1 MTFTPPPIPP
11 LAQDKAQAVRDLV
24 DGKAKPPGSLG
35 RIETLAVQ
43 LAAIQDRIDPCADK
57 ARLLIFA
64 GDHGLNQ
71 DGVSRYPSAVTGL
84 MVATMLAGKASAS
97 AFARATG
104 VEVSVV
110 DAGVDGDV
118 PAHPLLIDA
127 KVRKGTRNAAVEAAM
142 TLDEVSQALEH
153 GRALAAQSDADILI
167 LGEMGIGNT
176 ASSSLLLHR
185 LGGVDLADAVGP
197 GAGQD
202 EAGLTHKLAVLQRA
216 TARTAATDPLT
227 VLAEFGGLEIA
238 MMAGAI
244 LGAAQAR
251 KPVII
256 DGFIVT
262 AAVLAAVRLAP
273 EALGYCVFAHRSAE
287 RGHTLLLEILDAEP
301 LLNLGLRLGE
311 GTGGLLTVPLCRAAC
326 GLVSGVAS
334 LSDVLEGRL

>member
-1 MTFTPPPIPP
+1 MTFTPPTIPP
-11 LAQDKAQAVRDLV
+11 LAQDKAQAVRELV

-35 RIETLAVQ
+35 RIEAQAVQ
-43 LAAIQDRIDPCADK
+43 LAAIQDRTDPRADV

-97 AFARATG
+97 AFARATN

-110 DAGVDGDV
+110 DAGVDGDL
-118 PAHPLLIDA
+118 PTHPLLIDA
-127 KVRKGTRNAAVEAAM
+127 KVRKGTRNAAVEPAM

-153 GRALAAQSDADILI
+153 GRALAANSDADILI

-185 LGGVDLADAVGP
+185 LGGVDLAEAVGD

-202 EAGLTHKLAVLQRA
+202 SAGLAHKLAVLQRA
-216 TARTAATDPLT
+216 AGRTATTDPLT

-244 LGAAQAR
+244 LGAAQSR

-262 AAVLAAVRLAP
+262 AAALVAVRLAP
-273 EALGYCVFAHRSAE
+273 EALGYCIFAHRSAE
-287 RGHTLLLEILDAEP
+287 RGHTLLLEALGAEP

-311 GTGGLLTVPLCRAAC
+311 GTGGLLAVPLCRAAC
-326 GLVSGVAS
+326 GLVNEVAS
-334 LSDVLEGRL
+334 LTDVLEGRL

>member
-1 MTFTPPPIPP
+1 MTFTSPVIPT
-11 LAQDKAQAVRDLV
+11 LSKDKAQAVMERI

-35 RIETLAVQ
+35 RIEALAAQ
-43 LAAIQDRIDPCADK
+43 LAAIQDRTDPRADK
-57 ARLLIFA
+57 ARLFIFA

-110 DAGVDGDV
+110 DAGVDSDI

-127 KVRKGTRNAAVEAAM
+127 KVRKGTRNAAVEPAM
-142 TLDEVSQALEH
+142 TLDEVSLALER
-153 GRALAAQSDADILI
+153 GRALAAQADDDILI

-176 ASSSLLLHR
+176 APSSLLLHR
-185 LGGVDLADAVGP
+185 LGGADLAEAVGA

-202 EAGLTHKLAVLQRA
+202 EAGLAHKLAVLQRA
-216 TARTAATDPLT
+216 AARTSTTDPLT

-238 MMAGAI
+238 MMAGAV
-244 LGAAQAR
+244 LGAAQSR

-262 AAVLAAVRLAP
+262 AAALAAVRLAP
-273 EALGYCVFAHRSAE
+273 EALGYCIFAHCSAE
-287 RGHTLLLEILDAEP
+287 RGHALLLEALGAKP
-301 LLNLGLRLGE
+301 LLDLGLRLGE

-326 GLVSGVAS
+326 GLVNEVAS
-334 LSDVLEGRL
+334 LGDVLEGRL

>member
-1 MTFTPPPIPP
+1 MTFTPPLIPL
-11 LAQDKAQAVRDLV
+11 LAEDKAAAVRDLI
-24 DGKAKPPGSLG
+24 DAKAKPPGSLG
-35 RIETLAVQ
+35 RIEALAAQ
-43 LAAIQDRIDPCADK
+43 LASIQDRADPHADK
-57 ARLLIFA
+57 ARLFIFA

-71 DGVSRYPSAVTGL
+71 EGVSRYPSAVTGL

-97 AFARATG
+97 AFARAIG

-110 DAGVDGDV
+110 DAGVDGDI
-118 PAHPLLIDA
+118 PPHPLLIDA
-127 KVRKGTRNAAVEAAM
+127 KVRKGTRNAAVEPAM
-142 TLDEVSQALEH
+142 TLDEVSQALER
-153 GRALAAQSDADILI
+153 GRALAIQSDADILI

-185 LGGVDLADAVGP
+185 LGGANLAQAVGV

-202 EAGLTHKLAVLQRA
+202 DAGLAHKLAVLQRA
-216 TARTAATDPLT
+216 AARTSTTDPLT

-238 MMAGAI
+238 MMAGAV
-244 LGAAQAR
+244 LGAAESR

-262 AAVLAAVRLAP
+262 AAALAAVRLAP
-273 EALGYCVFAHRSAE
+273 DALGYCLFAHRSAE
-287 RGHTLLLEILDAEP
+287 RGHALLLEALGAEP
-301 LLNLGLRLGE
+301 LLDLGLRLGE

-326 GLVSGVAS
+326 GLVNEVAS